1 MTSELTKDAY
11 REEAEGSSPELLET
25 WIGQRVHRLRRGK
38 GLTRSDLAERLG
50 VSRQRV
56 GNWERGLNTP
66 TLGVLPALARELGV
80 TVDELVTGEPSPPVG
95 LSPEKRKEAG
105 QLLEA
110 LCRLLGVGRTKS

>member
-1 MTSELTKDAY
+1 MATELTSSAY
-11 REEAEGSSPELLET
+11 AEEVEMET
-25 WIGQRVHRLRRGK
+25 RIGERVHRLRREK
-38 GLTRSDLAERLG
+38 GLRRAELAKRLG

-66 TLGVLPALARELGV
+66 SFGVLPRLARELGV
-80 TVDELVTGEPSPPVG
+80 TVDELITGEPGISGG

-110 LCRLLGVGRTKS
+110 LRRLLG